1 MTVLADPVA
10 EAHRLVDLA
19 RADRLTLRIVGGIG
33 VAIHAPSIGR
43 ADPPRTYHD
52 IDLVAPAGSAAI
64 ARCMTAAG
72 YLPAERFNALNGS
85 ERLLFHDP
93 SGRRVDVFTERVSMC
108 HVLDLRDRLT
118 IHPWTLPP
126 ADLLLSKL
134 QIVEMTDRD
143 AQDVRA
149 LLTDHDLCDDDDG
162 IDRRRLRA
170 VCATDWGWWRTVD
183 GSLTALI
190 ERWQAETANDEA
202 LAKPLARAVAI
213 RADLAAAPT
222 SLAWRMRARIGE
234 RMRWY
239 ELPEEVR

>member
-10 EAHRLVDLA
+10 EARRLVDLG
-19 RADRLTLRIVGGIG
+19 RAARLTLRIVGGIG
-33 VAIHAPSIGR
+33 VAINAPSIER
-43 ADPPRTYHD
+43 ADPPRPYHD
-52 IDLVAPAGSAAI
+52 IVLVAPAGSAAV
-64 ARCMTAAG
+64 ARCLSAAG
-72 YLPAERFNALNGS
+72 YLPAQRSNALNGS

-93 SGRRVDVFTERVSMC
+93 SGRRVDVFVERISMC
-108 HVLDLRDRLT
+108 HVLDVRERLA

-134 QIVEMTDRD
+134 QIVQMTERD

-149 LLTDHDLCDDDDG
+149 LLTDHDLTDDDDG

-170 VCATDWGWWRTVD
+170 VCAADWGWWRTVD
-183 GSLTALI
+183 GSLARLI
-190 ERWQAETANDEA
+190 ERWQAEAQDGATLATAI
-202 LAKPLARAVAI
+202 PRAVAI
-213 RADLAAAPT
+213 RTDLAAAPT
-222 SLAWRMRARIGE
+222 SLAWRVRARIGE

>member
-10 EAHRLVDLA
+10 EARRLVDLA
-19 RADRLTLRIVGGIG
+19 QDQGLTLRIVGGIA
-33 VAIHAPSIGR
+33 VAIVAPSIG
-43 ADPPRTYHD
+43 ALQPQRTYHD
-52 IDLVAPAGSAAI
+52 IDLVAPAGSAVI

-72 YLPAERFNALNGS
+72 YIGAERFNALNGS

-93 SGRRVDVFTERVSMC
+93 SGRRVDVFIERMRMC
-108 HVLDLRDRLT
+108 HVLDLRHRLD
-118 IHPWTLPP
+118 IHAWTVPP

-149 LLTDHDLCDDDDG
+149 ILTDHALEDADDG

-170 VCATDWGWWRTVD
+170 VCTSDWGWWRTVD
-183 GSLTALI
+183 RSLTALL
-190 ERWQAETANDEA
+190 ERWRTAAMGDPD
-202 LAKPLARAVAI
+202 LAAPLGRAVAI
-213 RADLAAAPT
+213 QADLAAAPK
-222 SLAWRMRARIGE
+222 SLAWRMRARVGD
-234 RMRWY
+234 RMRWF